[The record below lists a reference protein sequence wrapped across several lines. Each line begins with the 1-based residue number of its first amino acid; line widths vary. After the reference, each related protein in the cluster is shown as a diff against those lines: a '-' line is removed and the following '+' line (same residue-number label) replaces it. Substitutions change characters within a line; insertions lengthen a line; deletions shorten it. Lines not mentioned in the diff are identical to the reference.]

1 MNAKKLHKKINR
13 LAEVM
18 KKMSDEELQ
27 GQTQVLKERVASGEK
42 EEAFLPEAFAVVR
55 EANHRVLGLF
65 ATDEQVLGAIM
76 LAQGYISEI
85 KTGEGKS
92 LVATMPLYLK
102 ALTMK
107 PALLVTTNDYLARRD
122 YLRIGKV
129 YEWLGL
135 SVADGSNDPDEEES
149 ELPVEKKQAIYASDI
164 VYLSNGALGF
174 DFLLDGLAERPED
187 RFLAPLN
194 YALLDEVDEILL
206 DSAQQPLI
214 ISGAPKVQS
223 NYFDIC
229 QGFVQILKED
239 VEYKLD
245 EKENQVWLTERG
257 IERAKSYFSISNLL
271 DNEFFKLYQHI
282 ILALKANHTMKRDK
296 DYIVE
301 EDKVKLV
308 DRKDGRILE
317 GINLQSGM
325 HQAVEAKEGVELTPE
340 TKTITS
346 ITFQNLFRQF
356 RQLAGMS
363 GTAKVAEDEF
373 ITTYNLPVKKIDTH
387 KKNIR
392 KDHKPQTFMTF
403 EAKLQAAVAQI
414 ERLHAQNR
422 PILVITGSVDASEIF
437 SLHLLDRGLL
447 HNVLNAKSSVKEAQI
462 IQEAGESGMI
472 TISTSMAGRG
482 TDIKMTPES
491 IQSGGL
497 AVVITERMINK
508 RVELQAKG
516 RAGRQGEPGD
526 TYVFECLEDE
536 VIKRHMQDRIQKYYE
551 RRRSSTKAVKRLGIR
566 GTFIRAQKMAEERA
580 FGQRAQALQFDE
592 ILKLQKKKIDE
603 GRQRILEL
611 QDISEALAVI
621 QENAKTV
628 TGLYFSKE
636 EHQKEKVLQRFIL
649 DHVDYNF
656 KGEEALKVSKSPS
669 GTVAFIQGQLQAN
682 FEEKRQK
689 LNDDRVFLLFLKACM
704 LKAIDTVWSDQVEA
718 MNQLRFLVQNRSTGQ
733 KKPLMEFEKEAQQSY
748 RKQQERLAAFI
759 LKNSALSLLE
769 IKKGK
774 LVVTFP

>member
-1 MNAKKLHKKINR
+1 MNAKKLQKKINR
-13 LAEVM
+13 LADVM

-27 GQTQVLKERVASGEK
+27 GQTHILKERVVSGEK
-42 EEAFLPEAFAVVR
+42 EEAILPEAFAVVR
-55 EANHRVLGLF
+55 EANQRVLGLF

-149 ELPVEKKQAIYASDI
+149 ELHAEKKQAIYASDI

-174 DFLLDGLAERPED
+174 DFLLDGLAERSED

-403 EAKLQAAVAQI
+403 EAKLQAALAQI
-414 ERLHAQNR
+414 EILHSQDR

-437 SLHLLDRGLL
+437 SLHLLDRGLS

-491 IQSGGL
+491 IQAGGL

-551 RRRSSTKAVKRLGIR
+551 RRRTSTKAVKRLGIR
-566 GTFIRAQKMAEERA
+566 GTFLRAQKMAEERA
-580 FGQRAQALQFDE
+580 LGQRAQALQFDE

-611 QDISEALAVI
+611 EDISEALAVI

-628 TGLYFSKE
+628 TGLYFSQE
-636 EHQKEKVLQRFIL
+636 EHQHEKALQRFIL
-649 DHVDYNF
+649 DHVNYNF
-656 KGEEALKVSKSPS
+656 KNQEDLKISKNPS
-669 GTVAFIQGQLQAN
+669 GTVAFIQGQLQSN

-733 KKPLMEFEKEAQQSY
+733 KKPLMEFEREAQQSY
-748 RKQQERLAAFI
+748 RKQQERLATFI

-774 LVVTFP
+774 LIVTFP